1 VRRGVDVVDLVR
13 EFHIIEVVGQRP
25 AVPLR
30 EARPSDVDEFAEL
43 PHRILAS

>member
-1 VRRGVDVVDLVR
+1 VDVVDLVR
-13 EFHIIEVVGQRP
+13 EFHIIEVVVGQRP